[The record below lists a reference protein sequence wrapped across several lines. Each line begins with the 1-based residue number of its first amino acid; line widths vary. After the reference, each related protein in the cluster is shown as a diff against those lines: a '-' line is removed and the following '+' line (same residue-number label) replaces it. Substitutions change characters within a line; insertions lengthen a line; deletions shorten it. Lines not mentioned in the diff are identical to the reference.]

1 MKWKSL
7 ALWISRPSGP
17 NVLGFLSRAVAL
29 LLLGGFTVN
38 AAEERD
44 LVLVAGQ
51 SNAVGFDAYAEQLR
65 ADPSDS
71 RVMFWWRAGDPP
83 PDEHDSTSAR
93 RWTHLQVQ
101 SKGNP
106 IPRNAPP
113 EQAPAEGLKRQ
124 YGNFKSKDGGF
135 GPEMGFAREWS
146 GRQGRALAIVKAAFS
161 GTGMGTDWNSAD
173 PGPAGACYRA
183 LVSEAREAIAEA
195 SKKGVRLR
203 PRALLWVQGE
213 SDANP
218 THAPNYEK
226 LLGAMLGKLREELGA
241 PEMPAFLAVNTH
253 FGNDKNPFVAR
264 VVEAQKALAANPAN
278 RAVYVDTDGAQTLL
292 PTQTHFTA
300 EGTLEVGRRFA
311 KALGEWEKLHPQ
323 P

>member
-1 MKWKSL
+1 MKSKSMIFLVRWGLRRNVLNSL
-7 ALWISRPSGP
+7 ALS
-17 NVLGFLSRAVAL
+17 VAL
-29 LLLGGFTVN
+29 LLQGGLTSN

-51 SNAVGFDAYAEQLR
+51 SNAVGFDAYAEQLP
-65 ADPSDS
+65 ADPSDT

-93 RWTHLQVQ
+93 QWTHLQVQ
-101 SKGNP
+101 PKGNP
-106 IPRNAPP
+106 IPRTAPS

-161 GTGMGTDWNSAD
+161 GTGMSTDWNSAD

-213 SDANP
+213 NYAKRI
-218 THAPNYEK
+218 HAPDYER

-264 VVEAQKALAANPAN
+264 VVEAQKALAANPSN